1 MPFNGQSRQ
10 LPSRFQLVLNAFLQ
24 HAGLPFADTLDET
37 AIHKAF
43 DDEGVTFA
51 ADDAAVY
58 TPAVT
63 LWAFLS
69 QVLFKGEQRSCLAAV
84 ARVIALRVALCGK
97 PCAGNTGA
105 YCRGRSRLPEYVIR
119 QLAVQVAVDCEE
131 HIDDECLWHGRHVYL
146 ADGTTATM
154 PDTPANQAVYPQN
167 PQQAEGLG
175 FPIVRMVV
183 LISLATAMLTSLALA
198 PYVGKQTG
206 EPALLR
212 EQLDRLGEGDV
223 VLFDRYYCSFFMLA
237 ELQSRGVD
245 VVARV
250 HARRKVDFRRGRR
263 LADGDHIVE
272 WLRPQRPGW
281 MDEATYERMPATIE
295 LREFRVNVPQPGI
308 RVESFVVA
316 TTLTDATAY
325 SHDEVAELYRHR
337 WQVELDIRAIKQT
350 MGMDVLRCK
359 TPAMV
364 RKEIWT
370 CLLAYNLLR
379 RSLLQSAQA
388 AGVSPRTLSFTAAL
402 QSTAASWM
410 LSTVGEEGMRRL
422 LTDATL
428 TTLAKHVVGNR
439 PDRVEPRAVKRRPK
453 EMALLTQPRANAREA
468 LLKRRAS

>member
-1 MPFNGQSRQ
+1 MSFNGQCRR
-10 LPSRFQLVLNAFLQ
+10 LPSRFRLVLDAFLQ
-24 HAGLPFADTLDET
+24 HADLPFADTLDET
-37 AIHKAF
+37 AIRKAF
-43 DDEGVTFA
+43 DDEGVAFTT
-51 ADDAAVY
+51 DDSAVY

-84 ARVIALRVALCGK
+84 ARVIALRVALGAK
-97 PCAGNTGA
+97 SCAGNSGA
-105 YCRGRSRLPEYVIR
+105 YCRARSRLPENVIR
-119 QLAVQVAVDCEE
+119 RLAVQVAVGCEK

-154 PDTPANQAVYPQN
+154 PDTPANQAAYPQN
-167 PQQAEGLG
+167 PRQAEGLG

-183 LISLATAMLTSLALA
+183 LISLATAMLNSLALA

-212 EQLDRLGEGDV
+212 EQIDRLGEGDV

-245 VVARV
+245 AVARV

-263 LADGDHIVE
+263 LGDGDHVVD
-272 WLRPQRPGW
+272 WVRPQRPGW

-295 LREFRVNVPQPGI
+295 LREIRVDVSQPGFRVQ
-308 RVESFVVA
+308 SFVAV

-325 SHDEVAELYRHR
+325 SRDEIADLYRHR
-337 WQVELDIRAIKQT
+337 WMVELDIRAIKQT

-359 TPAMV
+359 TPEMV

-402 QSTAASWM
+402 QSTAAGWM
-410 LSTVGEEGMRRL
+410 LSTVGEDGVRSL
-422 LTDATL
+422 LIDATL
-428 TTLAKHVVGNR
+428 VTLATHVVGHR

-453 EMALLTQPRANAREA
+453 EVALLMQPRAIARDA